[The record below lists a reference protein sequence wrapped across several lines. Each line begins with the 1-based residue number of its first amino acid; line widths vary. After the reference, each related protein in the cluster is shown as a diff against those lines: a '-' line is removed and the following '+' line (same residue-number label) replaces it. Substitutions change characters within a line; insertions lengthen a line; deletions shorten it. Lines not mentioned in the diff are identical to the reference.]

1 MNTVAPHPLFIRV
14 ADDLASHGWSQ
25 QNVFMPVDLTTELAK
40 ECQRFAQTA
49 DFSAEFSLQSN
60 QSPAIARYL
69 AIMHNL
75 QQTFNQHLAL
85 SLTHYHSYFCCRPSS
100 APAFSIPSA
109 PTAAINSVLLLND
122 GWLPEFAGELR
133 LHLSAQRS
141 HDIQPRAGTLV
152 FFKAELS
159 SELLAATRQH
169 LSILGSF
176 NT

>member
-40 ECQRFAQTA
+40 ECQRVAQTA
-49 DFSAEFSLQSN
+49 DFSAESSLHNN
-60 QSPAIARYL
+60 QSPAVARYL
-69 AIMHNL
+69 AIMHKL
-75 QQTFNQHLAL
+75 QQSFSQYLAL
-85 SLTHYHSYFCCRPSS
+85 PLTHYHSHFCCRPSS
-100 APAFSIPSA
+100 APALALPSA

-122 GWLPEFAGELR
+122 GWLPAFAGELR
-133 LHLSAQRS
+133 LHLPAQRS